1 MKRTAI
7 MLVAG
12 DPSGDA
18 NAAALVREL
27 AIAVPAA
34 QFQITDDTQP
44 LTASLAPYFFGAGG
58 PKMAAA
64 GVELAGDLT
73 AQSVIGL
80 GGLVKKLP
88 MFRRLL
94 RELAALA
101 IERQPELIILVD
113 YGGFNLRL
121 ARVIKDY
128 VRARTGPFF
137 NWRPK
142 IVQFISP
149 QVWATRPGRA
159 KSMARDD
166 DLLLSLFPFE
176 QKWFAAHA
184 PGLPVEFVGH
194 PIFDSYPAPRRA
206 ELPVGRDSRPP
217 VIVLLPGSRR
227 AELHRHLP
235 VMVEAAALIAARQPA
250 QFKMIVPDETTAQI
264 ARPFLPTGPPAIDL
278 QTGGLAAALS
288 SATLAITKTGTIT
301 LECAYFGVPAVA
313 IYKTDPITYHFARHL
328 AKVKYLSM
336 PNLLAGEAIYPEFIQ
351 ARATAGNIA
360 ATALE
365 LLADPSRRAAIR
377 AKLALAIQSLGG
389 PGATRRAAAAI
400 LKLMRRSWTV
410 GSRYIGIEP
419 KLDFAGKSHGTT
431 ESRTA
436 LRHRH

>member
-27 AIAVPAA
+27 AAAVPAA

-44 LTASLAPYFFGAGG
+44 LTTPLAPRFFGAGG

-80 GGLVKKLP
+80 GGLIKKLP

-94 RELAALA
+94 RELTALA
-101 IERQPELIILVD
+101 IERQPEVIILVD

-121 ARVIKDY
+121 ARAIKDY
-128 VRARTGPFF
+128 VRARAGPFF

-149 QVWATRPGRA
+149 QVWASRPGRA

-166 DLLLSLFPFE
+166 DLVLSLFPFE
-176 QKWFAAHA
+176 QKWFAANA

-194 PIFDSYPAPRRA
+194 PIFDTYPGRRPAQAP
-206 ELPVGRDSRPP
+206 PGRDSGPP
-217 VIVLLPGSRR
+217 VILLLPGSRR
-227 AELHRHLP
+227 AELRRHVP
-235 VMVEAAALIAARQPA
+235 VMRGAAALIAARQPA
-250 QFKMIVPDETTAQI
+250 RFKMIVPDETMAQI
-264 ARPFLPTGPPAIDL
+264 ARPFLPAGAGQISSCVPLSPRPRGESRREGFPKSVPHPLPAGQPAIDL
-278 QTGGLAAALS
+278 QTGGLADALS
-288 SATLAITKTGTIT
+288 SATLAITKSGTIT
-301 LECAYFGVPAVA
+301 LECAYFGVPSVT
-313 IYKTDPITYHFARHL
+313 IYKTDPITYHVARHL
-328 AKVKYLSM
+328 ANVKYLSM
-336 PNLLAGEAIYPEFIQ
+336 PNLLADEPICPELIQ
-351 ARATAGNIA
+351 GRATAGNIA
-360 ATALE
+360 AAALE
-365 LLADPSRRAAIR
+365 LLADPARREAVR
-377 AKLALAIQSLGG
+377 SKLGIVIQSLGG

-400 LKLMRRSWTV
+400 LKLMR
-410 GSRYIGIEP
+410 G
-419 KLDFAGKSHGTT
+419 
-431 ESRTA
+431 
-436 LRHRH
+436 

>member
-27 AIAVPAA
+27 AVALPAA
-34 QFQITDDTQP
+34 QFQFTADSQP
-44 LTASLAPYFFGAGG
+44 MTTPLAPCFFGAGG

-80 GGLVKKLP
+80 GGLIKKLP

-94 RELAALA
+94 RDLTGLA

-121 ARVIKDY
+121 ARAIKDY

-149 QVWATRPGRA
+149 QVWASRPGRA
-159 KSMARDD
+159 RDMARHD

-176 QKWFAAHA
+176 KKWFAANA

-194 PIFDSYPAPRRA
+194 PIFDNYPAGRRA
-206 ELPVGRDSRPP
+206 GVSAVRDSRSP
-217 VIVLLPGSRR
+217 VILLLPGSRR
-227 AELHRHLP
+227 GELQQHVP
-235 VMVEAAALIAARQPA
+235 VMREAAGLIAARQPA
-250 QFKMIVPDETTAQI
+250 RFKMIVPDQARAAI
-264 ARPFLPTGPPAIDL
+264 ARPFLPSGPPAIDL
-278 QTGGLAAALS
+278 QAGGLAEALS
-288 SATLAITKTGTIT
+288 AAALAITKTGTIT

-313 IYKTDPITYHFARHL
+313 IYKTDWITYHCARQL
-328 AKVKYLSM
+328 ASVKYLSM
-336 PNLLAGEAIYPEFIQ
+336 PNLLADEPIYPEFIQ
-351 ARATAGNIA
+351 GRATAGNIA
-360 ATALE
+360 AAALE
-365 LLADPSRRAAIR
+365 LLADPARRDAVR
-377 AKLALAIQSLGG
+377 AKLDAVIQSLGG
-389 PGATRRAAAAI
+389 PGAARRAAAAI
-400 LKLMRRSWTV
+400 LRLTDSQVKRSIT
-410 GSRYIGIEP
+410 
-419 KLDFAGKSHGTT
+419 L
-431 ESRTA
+431 
-436 LRHRH
+436 